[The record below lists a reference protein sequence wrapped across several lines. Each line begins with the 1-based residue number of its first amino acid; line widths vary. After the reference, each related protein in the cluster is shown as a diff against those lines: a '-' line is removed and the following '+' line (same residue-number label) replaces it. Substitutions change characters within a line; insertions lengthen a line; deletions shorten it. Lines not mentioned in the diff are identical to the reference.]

1 MIRQVLGHIN
11 REKWLFLGSVLV
23 LAILLLLVDIFW
35 IASLSLDAQTR
46 QVTGTV
52 AMEIYLNDSLPEA
65 DLPTLETA
73 LRALPDAASVAFVSK
88 EDAAGILEAD
98 LGEGI
103 LDVLEENPLPRS
115 YVLRFRGPMPL
126 ERLDAA
132 AGRIEAMAGVDAVEF
147 GRPWIEKMERL
158 SRHLHRAMYFLG
170 ALIVFVVL
178 LSLAGTN
185 RLSAKGKSADFF
197 QLRLLGAG
205 PAYLTFPFLAKGFL
219 AGLAAAA
226 LSWAGGYYLAARI
239 TFTSLTVTLPSMGE
253 VVAFTLAAAVVAML
267 GAYLGIRK
275 YVTA

>member
-1 MIRQVLGHIN
+1 MIRQVLGHIG

-35 IASLSLDAQTR
+35 IASLSLDAQMR
-46 QVTGTV
+46 QVTGAV
-52 AMEIYLNDSLPEA
+52 AMEIYLNDSIPEA
-65 DLPTLETA
+65 DLSALETA
-73 LRALPDAASVAFVSK
+73 LKAIPDAAAVAFVSK
-88 EDAAGILEAD
+88 DDAAGILEAD

-115 YVLRFRGPMPL
+115 YVVRFRGPMTL
-126 ERLDAA
+126 AGLDAA
-132 AGRIEAMAGVDAVEF
+132 AGRIKAMAGIDAVEF

-158 SRHLHRAMYFLG
+158 GRHLHRAMYFLG

-219 AGLAAAA
+219 AGFAAAA

-253 VVAFTLAAAVVAML
+253 VVAFTLAAALVAML

-275 YVTA
+275 YVTS